1 MCSNSHEMEQDPNVT
16 ATFTEY
22 QKLNP
27 VLKRCAHDCTG
38 GISSLF
44 QWNRWG
50 AFLLSPDP
58 ISHIRHH
65 NLMQKAPQAGPSP
78 FKRSPESLATTI

>member
-1 MCSNSHEMEQDPNVT
+1 MCSNSHEMEQDPNAT

-38 GISSLF
+38 GISSLSNGIDEVHF
-44 QWNRWG
+44 Y
-50 AFLLSPDP
+50 SPQTQSR
-58 ISHIRHH
+58 I
-65 NLMQKAPQAGPSP
+65 
-78 FKRSPESLATTI
+78 

>member
-38 GISSLF
+38 GISSLS
-44 QWNRWG
+44 NGIDG

-65 NLMQKAPQAGPSP
+65 NLMQKAPEAGPSP